1 MTDATVSAL
10 VTPRRVRPSWMKP
23 SFLVVVVPSILVL
36 ATLILCALF
45 AEWLVPYDPLQQ
57 DLIGALQGPSAA
69 HWLGTDDLGRDVLS
83 RMIFGSRIAVVA
95 AAEATGLAV
104 LIGVPIGLFI
114 GYRGGWWDWI
124 TMRMVEAIVSI
135 PGIMVAIVII
145 AILGT
150 GLHRAMFALG
160 ILYST
165 SFLRLTRSIVLAER
179 EEVYVKS
186 ARVIGASASR
196 ILVRHIFLNIAPP
209 LIVQVTLTVGAVLLA
224 EAGLSFIGIGVQ
236 PPQASWGTMLNTAA
250 AYMELNP
257 FLAVPPGLAIVVTV
271 LAVNLLGDVL
281 RDSIGQ
287 GIRAPSAPAS
297 VGAARVASATS
308 VPLFAQDSDALL
320 VNGLEVM
327 IAPKGGAEVPVVTD
341 MSFRIAKGETL
352 GLVGESGS
360 GKTVT
365 GLALMGLIGAGGR
378 ITSGSVMLDGT
389 DLMQLSRAE
398 LEQAR
403 GNDVA
408 MVFQDPTTSL
418 NPAYTVGNQISE
430 VLRVKQGLS
439 RRAAWDRAVELIDRV
454 GIPRAAEKAR
464 AFPHE
469 LSGGMA
475 QRIAIA
481 RALSCSPKLLI
492 ADEPTTA
499 LDVTVQQEI
508 LDLFRDLQDDF
519 GMAMLFVTHD
529 LAVAA
534 DVCDRIAVM
543 YCGEIV
549 ETAGVDDLFAGPKHP
564 YTAGLLSA
572 MPHGASGT
580 PPLPVI
586 RGSVP
591 TPGHWPAGCRFA
603 ARCSYAAAACAQP
616 IPLTGDTRLVRCARA
631 DTLTLKATP

>member
-1 MTDATVSAL
+1 MTDASMSAPAA
-10 VTPRRVRPSWMKP
+10 PRRMRPSWMKP
-23 SFLVVVVPSILVL
+23 SFLVVVVPSVLVL
-36 ATLILCALF
+36 ATLIICAVF

-95 AAEATGLAV
+95 AVEATGLAV

-124 TMRMVEAIVSI
+124 TMRIVEAIVSI

-186 ARVIGASASR
+186 ARVIGASSLR

-287 GIRAPSAPAS
+287 GIRAPSAAKS
-297 VGAARVASATS
+297 VEAAKVAVASSA
-308 VPLFAQDSDALL
+308 PLLAQDSDALL

-327 IAPKGGAEVPVVTD
+327 ISPKGGAEVPVVTD

-378 ITSGSVMLDGT
+378 ITNGSVLLDGT
-389 DLMQLSRAE
+389 DLMQLSRSE

-439 RRAAWDRAVELIDRV
+439 RRAAWDRTVELIDRV

-549 ETAGVDDLFAGPKHP
+549 ETAAVDDLFAGPKHP

-603 ARCSYAAAACAQP
+603 ARCPYAATACSP
-616 IPLTGDTRLVRCARA
+616 PVPLTGETRLVRCARA
-631 DTLTLKATP
+631 DALTLEATL